1 MTVEQANFV
10 SQLNT
15 SWPLDGDLI
24 KEGDDHIRRIKMTL
38 TNTFAGFDQKLT
50 ITAATMNRLD
60 ANLKFTDDS
69 VSCNKT
75 MLFDGN
81 SKTINFNKDGIGVN
95 KNVVTGI
102 PLPRMGDGSE
112 KDPGLDDAISRR
124 YLEKSGGMVA
134 AWPVGSIYISATA
147 TNPKDLFGFGTWVQ
161 FAPGRVLVGYGT
173 GNDGSDAINFTTPL
187 STGGKYYH
195 TLTTGEMPS
204 HAHPHDIGGTA
215 LNAGAHF
222 HKFMGDD
229 GLEAF
234 NRRLEY
240 RNYDA
245 RSHGGNGAIYA
256 TTTDGEHSHA
266 LQITG
271 GIQTSGGNQK
281 HNNIQPYIVVYMF
294 HRTA

>member
-24 KEGDDHIRRIKMTL
+24 KEGDDHIRKIKTTL

-60 ANLKFTDDS
+60 ANLKFADDS

-81 SKTINFNKDGIGVN
+81 NKTINFNKGGITVN

-102 PLPRMGDGSE
+102 PLPRMGNNADGS
-112 KDPGLDDAISRR
+112 DGLDDAISRR
-124 YLEKSGGMVA
+124 YLEKNGGMIA

-147 TNPKDLFGFGTWVQ
+147 TNPADLFGFGTWQQ
-161 FAPGRVLVGYGT
+161 FAPGRVLVGYGV
-173 GNDGSDAINFTTPL
+173 GNDGTDSINYNTVL
-187 STGGKYYH
+187 AQGGKYYH
-195 TLTTGEMPS
+195 TLTSGEMPS
-204 HAHPHDIGGTA
+204 HSHPHDIGGRA
-215 LNAGAHF
+215 LSNGAHY
-222 HKFMGDD
+222 HRFMGDD

-234 NRRLEY
+234 NFKESY
-240 RNYDA
+240 INYDA
-245 RSHGGNGAIYA
+245 RSHGGNGGIYR
-256 TTTDGEHSHA
+256 TTTDGAHEHS

-271 GIQTSGGNQK
+271 GVQTTGGNQK

-294 HRTA
+294 RRTA